1 MFSDK
6 EMVKV
11 LEEEVSIIIGVK
23 ASIEIDLIMD
33 GDIEEE

>member
-23 ASIEIDLIMD
+23 ESIEIDLIMD